1 MQYSQSFHNPHED
14 SKVDNE
20 AEEAQSQ
27 SADDSQPVDDS
38 NKAVEDNE
46 AEDGD
51 TEDNEA
57 EEVRSSTTRD
67 AN

>member
-14 SKVDNE
+14 SKV
-20 AEEAQSQ
+20 
-27 SADDSQPVDDS
+27 
-38 NKAVEDNE
+38 DNE